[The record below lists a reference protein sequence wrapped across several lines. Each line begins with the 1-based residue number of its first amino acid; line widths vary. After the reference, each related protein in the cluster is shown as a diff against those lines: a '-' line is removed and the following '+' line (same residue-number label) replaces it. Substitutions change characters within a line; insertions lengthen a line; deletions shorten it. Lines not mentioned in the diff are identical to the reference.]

1 MGHSS
6 ESCFNPGLILTIG
19 KESRFFLFNG
29 GGGGG
34 SERLNHACRTA
45 RATPVKTHTRK
56 KNRAAK
62 MSSSSV
68 FTVEGRGGEIG
79 GSEAGDEAIRLA
91 MFLQMRAYVV

>member
-1 MGHSS
+1 
-6 ESCFNPGLILTIG
+6 
-19 KESRFFLFNG
+19 
-29 GGGGG
+29 
-34 SERLNHACRTA
+34 
-45 RATPVKTHTRK
+45 VKTHTRK